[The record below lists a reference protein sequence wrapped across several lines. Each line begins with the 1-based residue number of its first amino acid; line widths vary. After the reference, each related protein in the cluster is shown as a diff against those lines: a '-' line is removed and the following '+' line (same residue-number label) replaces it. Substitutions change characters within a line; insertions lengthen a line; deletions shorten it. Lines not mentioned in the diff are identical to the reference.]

1 MLFFFIWIVY
11 VCIYLFLQWRVW
23 AQPWWPLT
31 PQDVFANNLSNLQQ
45 MIPSVTEKH
54 VNVHLVFSAAE
65 QRCEDI
71 NSQYMQ
77 MLLP

>member
-1 MLFFFIWIVY
+1 
-11 VCIYLFLQWRVW
+11 
-23 AQPWWPLT
+23 
-31 PQDVFANNLSNLQQ
+31 

-54 VNVHLVFSAAE
+54 VNVHLVFSAGE
-65 QRCEDI
+65 QRCDDI